1 MTSAIYRY
9 CSNPYGVP
17 KLYSNTRC
25 EVLGFFGRWVKIR
38 LLEFSRGHKPG
49 DVMRVLRK
57 NIHITG
63 IALYYTNRRVDMQNV
78 RLPYK
83 D

>member
-1 MTSAIYRY
+1 MTIAVYRY
-9 CSNPYGVP
+9 CSNPYSFP

-25 EVLGFFGRWVKIR
+25 EVLGSSGRRVKIR
-38 LLEFSRGHKPG
+38 LLEFSRGHKPN
-49 DVMRVLRK
+49 DILRVLRK
-57 NIHITG
+57 NITITG
-63 IALYYTNRRVDMQNV
+63 GEVPLPATFNKVDI